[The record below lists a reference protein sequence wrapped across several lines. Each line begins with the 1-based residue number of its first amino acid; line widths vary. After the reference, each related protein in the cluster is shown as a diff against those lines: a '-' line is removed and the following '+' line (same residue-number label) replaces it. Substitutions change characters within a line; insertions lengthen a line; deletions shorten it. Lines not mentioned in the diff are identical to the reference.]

1 MSSNYKFD
9 TSIKD
14 FELFSLQMEDIDLP
28 LKKGSLSDIEKSQS
42 GSSNDVDESNPD
54 AMEVDSSQ
62 VCFSIFIFC
71 DT

>member
-62 VCFSIFIFC
+62 VCFSTFIFC
-71 DT
+71 GT